1 MKDGGDGDIDVAD
14 RECGDGHDDDDSR
27 MMGEDRDAGH
37 CYDYGDDFDACHS
50 AGCGAVD
57 VEEDNGHI
65 CDLALR
71 IMVDT
76 LLITY
81 PPMQDVLA
89 SDIAQAQT

>member
-1 MKDGGDGDIDVAD
+1 MQVIVMTMVTILMLAIALVVD
-14 RECGDGHDDDDSR
+14 
-27 MMGEDRDAGH
+27 
-37 CYDYGDDFDACHS
+37 
-50 AGCGAVD
+50 AVD